1 VANRKSPIPLS
12 PRSFSLLLAMTPGIG
27 GRSVTRV
34 LTRNGLLNR
43 TPEEFLGLSAEA
55 YREEYKLTAKAATE
69 LAYNGIEQLKRAEET
84 EKRLNGLGVML
95 VTSSDANYPA
105 LVEEMDP
112 DPPGVLFLYGNQRLL
127 EGKTFSVL
135 SSRNARAAD
144 LELIEKLTEEGVLN
158 SEILVAGHDRP
169 EYQRAAVV
177 PLRWGAPRILC
188 FDRGLFKVLGED
200 LKDEAFRAARLWR
213 YQFDP
218 HTDLVVSPFR
228 PEADFVGVNNQV
240 RDRLVGCLSR
250 RIDFV
255 HMTEGGNMAKIARM
269 ALKARREVR
278 LSDRIV
284 GYRTLVEA
292 GAFSISS

>member
-1 VANRKSPIPLS
+1 MS
-12 PRSFSLLLAMTPGIG
+12 PRTFSLHLAMTRGMG

-43 TPEEFLGLSAEA
+43 SPEEFLRLSSEA

-69 LAYNGIEQLKRAEET
+69 LAYGGPEQVKQTEAL
-84 EKRLNGLGVML
+84 EKRLGGLGVML
-95 VTSSDANYPA
+95 VTAADANYPA

-135 SSRNARAAD
+135 SSRNARPAD
-144 LELIEKLTEEGVLN
+144 LEKIEQLTEEGVLN
-158 SEILVAGHDRP
+158 SEVLVAGHDRP

-188 FDRGLFKVLGED
+188 LDRGLFKVLGED
-200 LKDEAFRAARLWR
+200 LRDEAFRAARLWR

-218 HTDLVVSPFR
+218 QTDLVVSPFR
-228 PEADFVGVNNQV
+228 PDADFVGVNNQV

-250 RIDFV
+250 RLDFV
-255 HMTEGGNMAKIARM
+255 HMSPGGNMEKIARL
-269 ALKARREVR
+269 ALKAKRDVR
-278 LSDRIV
+278 VSDRIV
-284 GYRTLVEA
+284 GCRALVEA
-292 GAFSISS
+292 GATAISS

>member
-1 VANRKSPIPLS
+1 MS
-12 PRSFSLLLAMTPGIG
+12 PRTFSLLLAMTPGIG
-27 GRSVTRV
+27 GRSVTRI
-34 LTRNGLLNR
+34 LTRNGLLDR
-43 TPEEFLGLSAEA
+43 SPDEFLSLSPEA
-55 YREEYKLTAKAATE
+55 YREEYKLTAKTSTQ
-69 LAYNGIEQLKRAEET
+69 LAYDGKARIATTLEL

-95 VTSSDANYPA
+95 VTAADANYPL

-135 SSRNARAAD
+135 SSRNARPAD

-188 FDRGLFKVLGED
+188 LDRGLFKVLGED
-200 LKDEAFRAARLWR
+200 LRDEAFRAARLWR

-218 HTDLVVSPFR
+218 KTDLVVSPFR
-228 PEADFVGVNNQV
+228 PDADFVGVNNQV

-255 HMTEGGNMAKIARM
+255 HMSEGGNMAKLARM
-269 ALKARREVR
+269 ALKAGRAVR
-278 LSDRIV
+278 VSDRIV
-284 GYRTLVEA
+284 GYRTLIAA
-292 GAFSISS
+292 GAAVIDEQVSG

>member
-1 VANRKSPIPLS
+1 
-12 PRSFSLLLAMTPGIG
+12 MTPGIG
-27 GRSVTRV
+27 GRGVTRV

-43 TPEEFLGLSAEA
+43 TPEEFLKLSPEA
-55 YREEYKLTAKAATE
+55 YREEYKLTPKASTA
-69 LAYNGIEQLKRAEET
+69 LAYGGKDDFKKTVDL
-84 EKRLNGLGVML
+84 EKRLTGLGVML
-95 VTSSDANYPA
+95 VTAADANYPS

-135 SSRNARAAD
+135 SSRNARPAD
-144 LELIEKLTEEGVLN
+144 LDQIEQLTEDGVLN
-158 SEILVAGHDRP
+158 SDVLVAGHDRP

-188 FDRGLFKVLGED
+188 LDRGLFKVLGDD

-228 PEADFVGVNNQV
+228 PDRDFVGVNNQV

-250 RIDFV
+250 RLDFV
-255 HMTEGGNMAKIARM
+255 HMNEGGNMYKIARL
-269 ALKARREVR
+269 ALKAKRRVR
-278 LSDRIV
+278 VSSRIV
-284 GYRTLVEA
+284 GYRTLIEA
-292 GAFSISS
+292 GAEAID

>member
-1 VANRKSPIPLS
+1 MT
-12 PRSFSLLLAMTPGIG
+12 PRTFSLHLAMTPGIG
-27 GRSVTRV
+27 GRGVTRV

-43 TPEEFLGLSAEA
+43 TPEEFLKLSPEA
-55 YREEYKLTAKAATE
+55 FREEYKLTAKASTE
-69 LAYNGIEQLKRAEET
+69 LACNGLERFKGTIAL
-84 EKRLNGLGVML
+84 EKRLSGLGVML
-95 VTSSDANYPA
+95 VTAADANYPY

-112 DPPGVLFLYGNQRLL
+112 DPPGVIFLYGNQRLL

-135 SSRNARAAD
+135 SSRNARPAD
-144 LELIEKLTEEGVLN
+144 LEQIEQLTEEGVLN

-188 FDRGLFKVLGED
+188 LDRGLFKVLGDD

-228 PEADFVGVNNQV
+228 PDADFVGVNNQV

-250 RIDFV
+250 RLDFV
-255 HMTEGGNMAKIARM
+255 HMSEGGNMYKIARL
-269 ALKARREVR
+269 ALRAKRPVR
-278 LSDRIV
+278 VSNRIV
-284 GYRTLVEA
+284 GYRALIEA
-292 GAFSISS
+292 GAESIE

>member
-1 VANRKSPIPLS
+1 MS
-12 PRSFSLLLAMTPGIG
+12 PRTFSLHLAMTPGIG

-43 TPEEFLGLSAEA
+43 SPEEFLGLSSEA
-55 YREEYKLTAKAATE
+55 YREEYKLTAKAATQ
-69 LAYNGIEQLKRAEET
+69 LAYGGKEQFKKTQDL
-84 EKRLNGLGVML
+84 EKRLGGLGVML
-95 VTSSDANYPA
+95 VTSADANYPG
-105 LVEEMDP
+105 LVEDMDP

-135 SSRNARAAD
+135 SSRNARPAD
-144 LELIEKLTEEGVLN
+144 LEHIEQLTEEGVLN

-188 FDRGLFKVLGED
+188 LDRGLFKVLGED
-200 LKDEAFRAARLWR
+200 LRDEAFRAARLWR

-218 HTDLVVSPFR
+218 QTDLVVSPFR
-228 PEADFVGVNNQV
+228 PDADFVGVNNQV

-250 RIDFV
+250 RLDFV
-255 HMTEGGNMAKIARM
+255 HMSSGGNMEKIARL
-269 ALKARREVR
+269 ALKAKRQVR
-278 LSDRIV
+278 VSDRIL
-284 GYRTLVEA
+284 GYRALVEA
-292 GAFSISS
+292 GAEALS

>member
-1 VANRKSPIPLS
+1 MS
-12 PRSFSLLLAMTPGIG
+12 PRTFSLHLAMTPGMG

-43 TPEEFLGLSAEA
+43 SPDEFLSLSAEA
-55 YREEYKLTAKAATE
+55 YREEYKLTARASTE
-69 LAYNGIEQLKRAEET
+69 LAYGGKDQLKKTQEL
-84 EKRLNGLGVML
+84 EKRLGGLGVTL
-95 VTSSDANYPA
+95 VTSADANYPA

-127 EGKTFSVL
+127 EGSTFSVL
-135 SSRNARAAD
+135 SSRNARPAD
-144 LELIEKLTEEGVLN
+144 LDAIEKLVEEGVLN

-188 FDRGLFKVLGED
+188 LDRGLFKVLGDD

-255 HMTEGGNMAKIARM
+255 HMTEGGNMARIARL
-269 ALKARREVR
+269 ALKAKRKVR
-278 LSDRIV
+278 VSDRIV
-284 GYRTLVEA
+284 GYRALIEA
-292 GAFSISS
+292 GAALI

>member
-1 VANRKSPIPLS
+1 MS
-12 PRSFSLLLAMTPGIG
+12 PRTFSLLLAMTPGIG
-27 GRSVTRV
+27 GRGVTRI

-43 TPEEFLGLSAEA
+43 TPEEFLGLSSEA
-55 YREEYKLTAKAATE
+55 YREEYRLTAKAATQ
-69 LAYNGIEQLKRAEET
+69 LAYNGKEQVQKTQEL
-84 EKRLNGLGVML
+84 EKRLGGLGVML
-95 VTSSDANYPA
+95 VTSADANYPY

-135 SSRNARAAD
+135 SSRNARPAD
-144 LELIEKLTEEGVLN
+144 LEMIERLTEEGVLS

-188 FDRGLFKVLGED
+188 LDRGLFKVLGED

-218 HTDLVVSPFR
+218 QTDLAISPFR
-228 PEADFVGVNNQV
+228 PDADFVGVNNQV

-255 HMTEGGNMAKIARM
+255 HMSEGGNMAKLARL
-269 ALKARREVR
+269 ALKAKRDVR
-278 LSDRIV
+278 VSDRIV
-284 GYRTLVEA
+284 GYRALVEA
-292 GAFSISS
+292 GAGVMDA

>member
-1 VANRKSPIPLS
+1 MS
-12 PRSFSLLLAMTPGIG
+12 PRTFSLLLAMTPGIG
-27 GRSVTRV
+27 GRGVTRV

-43 TPEEFLGLSAEA
+43 TPEEFLGLSSEA
-55 YREEYKLTAKAATE
+55 YREEYRLTAKAATQ
-69 LAYNGIEQLKRAEET
+69 LAYNGKEQFKKTQEL
-84 EKRLNGLGVML
+84 EKRLGGLGVML
-95 VTSSDANYPA
+95 VTSADANYPY

-135 SSRNARAAD
+135 SSRNARPAD
-144 LELIEKLTEEGVLN
+144 LELIEQLTEEGVLD

-188 FDRGLFKVLGED
+188 LDRGLFKVLGED

-218 HTDLVVSPFR
+218 QTDLVVSPFR
-228 PEADFVGVNNQV
+228 PDADFVGVNNQV

-250 RIDFV
+250 RLDFV
-255 HMTEGGNMAKIARM
+255 HMSEGGNMAKIARL
-269 ALKARREVR
+269 ALKAKRQVR
-278 LSDRIV
+278 VSDRII
-284 GYRTLVEA
+284 GYRALVEA
-292 GAFSISS
+292 GAGVIA

>member
-1 VANRKSPIPLS
+1 MS
-12 PRSFSLLLAMTPGIG
+12 PRTFSLLLAMTPGIG
-27 GRSVTRV
+27 GRGVTRI

-43 TPEEFLGLSAEA
+43 TPEEFLGLSSEA
-55 YREEYKLTAKAATE
+55 YREEYRLTAKAATQ
-69 LAYNGIEQLKRAEET
+69 LAYNGKEQFKKTQEL
-84 EKRLNGLGVML
+84 EKRLGGLGVML
-95 VTSSDANYPA
+95 VTSADANYPY

-135 SSRNARAAD
+135 SSRNARPAD
-144 LELIEKLTEEGVLN
+144 LELIEQLTEEGVLN

-188 FDRGLFKVLGED
+188 LDRGLFKVLGED

-218 HTDLVVSPFR
+218 QTDLVVSPFR
-228 PEADFVGVNNQV
+228 PDADFVGVNNQV

-250 RIDFV
+250 RLDFV
-255 HMTEGGNMAKIARM
+255 HMSEGGNMAKIARL
-269 ALKARREVR
+269 ALKAKRQVR
-278 LSDRIV
+278 VSDRII
-284 GYRTLVEA
+284 GYRALVEA
-292 GAFSISS
+292 GAAVIS

>member
-1 VANRKSPIPLS
+1 MS
-12 PRSFSLLLAMTPGIG
+12 PRTFSLHLAMTPGIG

-43 TPEEFLGLSAEA
+43 SPDEFLSLSPEA
-55 YREEYKLTAKAATE
+55 YREEYKLTAKAATH
-69 LAYNGIEQLKRAEET
+69 LAYGGKEQLKKTHEVEQ
-84 EKRLNGLGVML
+84 RLGGLGVLL
-95 VTSSDANYPA
+95 VTSADANYPA

-135 SSRNARAAD
+135 SSRNARPAD
-144 LELIEKLTEEGVLN
+144 LEQIEQLTEEGVLN
-158 SEILVAGHDRP
+158 SEVLVAGHDRP

-188 FDRGLFKVLGED
+188 LDRGLFKVLGED

-228 PEADFVGVNNQV
+228 PESDFVGVNNQV

-250 RIDFV
+250 RLDFV
-255 HMTEGGNMAKIARM
+255 HMSEGGNMAKIARL
-269 ALKARREVR
+269 ALKAKRQVR
-278 LSDRIV
+278 VSDRIL
-284 GYRTLVEA
+284 GYRALVEA
-292 GAFSISS
+292 GAEAIS